1 MKSEVQ
7 ITKPIADTI
16 VKVCFDTVEFSRLYD
31 QESPNNAKRIFQC
44 NDDIKNGLKWFIGSE
59 TKQTMTENVKA
70 YKQAVKNA
78 LDVYNNLKLSFT
90 DKEKIISTLINLNQ
104 HLTELEQQIKE

>member
-1 MKSEVQ
+1 MKKSEIQ

-16 VKVCFDTVEFSRLYD
+16 AKICFDTVEFSRLYD
-31 QESPNNAKRIFQC
+31 QDKGVQQIFQC
-44 NDDIKNGLKWFIGSE
+44 NDNIKKGLKWFIGSE
-59 TKQTMTENVKA
+59 TKQTMAENVMV
-70 YKQAVKNA
+70 YKKAVKNT

-104 HLTELEQQIKE
+104 HLTELQEQIK